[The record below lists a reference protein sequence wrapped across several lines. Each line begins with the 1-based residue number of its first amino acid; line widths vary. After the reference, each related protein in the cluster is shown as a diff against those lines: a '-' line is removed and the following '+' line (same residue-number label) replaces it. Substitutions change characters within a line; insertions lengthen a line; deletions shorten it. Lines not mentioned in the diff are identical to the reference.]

1 MKALDEEL
9 ETGERQ
15 ELEERL
21 ASRPEL
27 RRELD
32 QMQQLKEV
40 TQMSRIAAPADAE
53 WGAYWRSIYNRLER
67 GVAWILV
74 SIGAAIE
81 GLLSRPLKSEI

>member
-1 MKALDEEL
+1 MSRYERDQELLMKALDEEL

-32 QMQQLKEV
+32 QMQQGV
-40 TQMSRIAAPADAE
+40 TAE
-53 WGAYWRSIYNRLER
+53 EQ
-67 GVAWILV
+67 
-74 SIGAAIE
+74 
-81 GLLSRPLKSEI
+81 PL